1 MIPKFSVKKPYTVL
15 VGVLLVIVLGV
26 VSLMRM
32 TTDLLPSMD
41 LQYALIITTDV
52 GASPEKVEMEVTA
65 PIEAAMA
72 TTTGIKNVGSMSY
85 NSYSI
90 VTCEYDDTVNMDS
103 VVIEIQQSLDQI
115 SGYWGDSVG
124 TPMIMKINP
133 DMLPVMTASVDVA
146 GMSALEITEYV
157 DRELIPAFE
166 SLEGVASASA
176 SGMLEE
182 TVMVTLDPIKI
193 QAIND
198 LVQAEVKGEFK
209 KPQAEINDAIAEIEE
224 GKEALKEAPDQLS
237 EVFDQ
242 TIEGKEQ
249 LVEAES
255 ELKKQLNQLESQR
268 GQMVE
273 TRDMMDKELS
283 QGGNIYAAI
292 EQRNNFLKAITN
304 LETNRTEENLNT
316 LIGIL
321 TAMNP
326 GTSGGQLPSGG
337 AEGNISGQ
345 LPPSGVT
352 GNLADDINQSTGVL
366 QQTTDGEDNQEN
378 IGDGTENG
386 DSEQMPSP
394 EAVLE
399 QKIVM
404 TLELGKAALAEM
416 EKAILS
422 GFAVFNQSGILKI
435 EKIEDIQKDKIVAAL
450 NGVIKQ
456 IDDGIAQ
463 MEEALIMLS
472 EQKDMLGTATD
483 TINLEAA
490 KAAMEIGS
498 AAGDLSVASKA
509 LEDAK
514 TALEDAKEQALD
526 AADMEGILTI
536 DTLSGLILAQNFDMP
551 AGYAYDNDTQYLIRV
566 GEAVKSV
573 DELEDLVLM
582 DMGMDSVGVIRLG
595 DVADVEILDNSDET
609 YAIVNGNPS
618 VSLSFEKQTGYSTG
632 EVTDRLLDKFESLE
646 EQNPDLSITV
656 LMDQGIFI
664 DLIVESVIQNMI
676 IGAILAV
683 FVLAIFLKD
692 YRPTIVVGISIPL
705 SVIFAIVLMYF
716 MDISL
721 NMISLSGLMLGVGM
735 LVDNSIVVIE
745 NIYRL
750 RNEGLS
756 IRKACVEGSNQVAG
770 AIVASTLTTVCVY
783 IPIIFTEGMTRQLF
797 MDLALT
803 IAFTLFAS
811 LAVALTVV
819 PAMSSYTLKKPK
831 EIKTSGYDKMKS
843 WYGNVLELCLN
854 HKAIVLILAIV
865 LLVGSAGLALSKGLT
880 FMDMDMETNQMTVTI
895 SAKEGEMLDFK
906 ELTGMSNEVI
916 ERISDIEGIDT
927 IGASAGGSSTSSLM
941 GGGSESV
948 TMYVL
953 LEEGTD
959 VTTSQVSEEILKRTE
974 DMECEVS
981 SSAASMD
988 MTAMFGSGLSIQI
1001 KGSDLDT
1008 LQELAIETAKIV
1020 EETEGTVDV
1029 KYGLDEATPQWTI
1042 TVDKEKAA
1050 EYGMTVAQVFQLV
1063 MEDMASST
1071 SATTISTDIKD
1082 YEVYLQTEEQSDLKL
1097 DDIKSLTFIHTDK
1110 EGEEKEIPLTDICTM
1125 EETSTLSTIRRDAQ
1139 TRYLTVSCGIDAE
1152 HNVTLVSNE
1161 VKEKIA
1167 QMDIPEGYEI
1177 EMAGEDETIN
1187 EAMSQMVL
1195 MLLLAVIFIY
1205 LIMVAQFQ
1213 SLLLP
1218 FIIMFTIPLAFTG
1231 GFMGLIISGKEVS
1244 VIAMLGF
1251 IMLAGVIVNNGIVLI
1266 EYITQARQEGKLK
1279 REAILEAGVIRL
1291 RPILMTALT
1300 TILAMVPAALGF
1312 GEGAEMMQPMS
1323 ITMVGGLVYGTVL
1336 TLIVIPC
1343 VYDLFTKEKN
1353 MVEEEL

>member
-115 SGYWGDSVG
+115 AGFWGDNVG

-209 KPQAEINDAIAEIEE
+209 KPQAEINDAISELEK
-224 GKEALKEAPDQLS
+224 GKEAMGEGGDAIS
-237 EVFDQ
+237 EVFD
-242 TIEGKEQ
+242 EVMDGKEQ
-249 LVEAES
+249 LLEAEA
-255 ELKKQLNQLESQR
+255 ELKKQYNSLLEGRDQLE
-268 GQMVE
+268 QMVNIVVPILELRDESIKSLAEAEKNYPAQKEAVEQMAPMVKQYNE
-273 TRDMMDKELS
+273 TLQPKIDALVQSEEALKSE
-283 QGGNIYAAI
+283 IAAI
-292 EQRNNFLKAITN
+292 EADPTFNPEDETYKQKVAELETIATERESLQVTLDEINTKYSAAETALKAT
-304 LETNRTEENLNT
+304 ETAIKEGPKVQKALDDQILAYSKEFEAL
-316 LIGIL
+316 GISIK
-321 TAMNP
+321 T
-326 GTSGGQLPSGG
+326 
-337 AEGNISGQ
+337 
-345 LPPSGVT
+345 
-352 GNLADDINQSTGVL
+352 ADDIPKIAPAL
-366 QQTTDGEDNQEN
+366 EN
-378 IGDGTENG
+378 
-386 DSEQMPSP
+386 
-394 EAVLE
+394 
-399 QKIVM
+399 
-404 TLELGKAALAEM
+404 ALKM
-416 EKAILS
+416 M
-422 GFAVFNQSGILKI
+422 N
-435 EKIEDIQKDKIVAAL
+435 
-450 NGVIKQ
+450 
-456 IDDGIAQ
+456 DGIEQ
-463 MEEALIMLS
+463 MEEALAMIE
-472 EQKDMLGTATD
+472 EQKNALQSGVD
-483 TINLEAA
+483 TLNLEAA
-490 KAAMEIGS
+490 KAAMEMGS
-498 AAGDLSVASKA
+498 AAAELAVASST
-509 LEDAK
+509 LEQAK
-514 TALEDAKEQALD
+514 TQLESAKEQALD

-582 DMGMDSVGVIRLG
+582 DMGMDSVGGIRLG

-783 IPIIFTEGMTRQLF
+783 VPIIFTEGMTRQLF

-819 PAMSSYTLKKPK
+819 PAMSSYTMKKPK
-831 EIKTSGYDKMKS
+831 EIKTTGFDKMKN
-843 WYGNVLELCLN
+843 WYGNVLGFCLN
-854 HKAIVLILAIV
+854 HKWIVLLLSIV
-865 LLVGSAGLALSKGLT
+865 LLVGSAGLSLSKGMT
-880 FMDMDMETNQMTVTI
+880 FIDMEMETNQMTVTI
-895 SAKEGEMLDFK
+895 SPKEGQILEFE
-906 ELTGMSNEVI
+906 ELTGMSDEVI

-941 GGGSESV
+941 GGGATSV
-948 TMYVL
+948 TMYIL

-974 DMECEVS
+974 DMDCEVS

-988 MTAMFGSGLSIQI
+988 MTAMFGSGLSIRI
-1001 KGSDLDT
+1001 KGRDLDT

-1029 KYGLDEATPQWTI
+1029 NDGLDKATPQWTI

-1071 SATTISTDIKD
+1071 SATTISTDIKE
-1082 YEVYLQTEEQSDLKL
+1082 YEVYLQTEEQSDLQL

-1139 TRYLTVSCGIDAE
+1139 SRYLTVSCGIDTE

-1167 QMDIPEGYEI
+1167 QMEIPEGYEI

-1187 EAMSQMVL
+1187 EAMGQMVL

-1266 EYITQARQEGKLK
+1266 EYITQARQQGKLK

-1300 TILAMVPAALGF
+1300 TILAMVPASMGL

-1323 ITMVGGLVYGTVL
+1323 ITMVGGLIYGTVL

>member
-41 LQYALIITTDV
+41 LQYALIITTDM

-198 LVQAEVKGEFK
+198 LVQAEIKGEFK
-209 KPQAEINDAIAEIEE
+209 KPQAEINDGIKEIEK
-224 GKEALKEAPDQLS
+224 GKDALSEAPDQIS
-237 EVFDQ
+237 EIFDQ

-249 LVEAES
+249 LLKAEA
-255 ELKKQLNQLESQR
+255 ELKKQLEEIKTQR
-268 GQMVE
+268 DQM
-273 TRDMMDKELS
+273 
-283 QGGNIYAAI
+283 
-292 EQRNNFLKAITN
+292 KAITSVVFPLLDARDAAVKELAK
-304 LETNRTEENLNT
+304 LEAEMPALQKRYVEIQVEIAKLQAAGSAGGAT
-316 LIGIL
+316 LSGNNAPSNPGMGNPGIG
-321 TAMNP
+321 NP
-326 GTSGGQLPSGG
+326 GTENSGTNNPELEKLE
-337 AEGNISGQ
+337 AEQAEIEAKMLALQTGKTAIAEFDKAIMDYADELNATGLISIK
-345 LPPSGVT
+345 T
-352 GNLADDINQSTGVL
+352 ADDISKIKPTFEPLVAQL
-366 QQTTDGEDNQEN
+366 D
-378 IGDGTENG
+378 
-386 DSEQMPSP
+386 
-394 EAVLE
+394 EAV
-399 QKIVM
+399 
-404 TLELGKAALAEM
+404 
-416 EKAILS
+416 EK
-422 GFAVFNQSGILKI
+422 
-435 EKIEDIQKDKIVAAL
+435 
-450 NGVIKQ
+450 
-456 IDDGIAQ
+456 
-463 MEEALIMLS
+463 MEEALVMIE
-472 EQKDMLGTATD
+472 EQKNALQTGID
-483 TINLEAA
+483 TLNAEAA
-490 KAAMEIGS
+490 KGVMEMATGAAE
-498 AAGDLSVASKA
+498 LSVAAAA
-509 LEDAK
+509 LEEAK
-514 TALEDAKEQALD
+514 SALESAKEQALD
-526 AADMEGILTI
+526 AADMEGILTLE
-536 DTLSGLILAQNFDMP
+536 TLSGLILAQNFDMP

-573 DELEDLVLM
+573 DELENLVLM

-595 DVADVEILDNSDET
+595 DVADIEILDNSDET

-664 DLIVESVIQNMI
+664 DLIVDSVVQNMI
-676 IGAILAV
+676 IGAILAII
-683 FVLAIFLKD
+683 VLIIFLKD

-906 ELTGMSNEVI
+906 ELTGMSDEVI

-1029 KYGLDEATPQWTI
+1029 KDGLDKATPQWTI

-1050 EYGMTVAQVFQLV
+1050 EYGMTVAQVFQLG
-1063 MEDMASST
+1063 MEYMSSST

-1082 YEVYLQTEEQSDLKL
+1082 YEVYLQTEEQSDLQL
-1097 DDIKSLTFIHTDK
+1097 DDIKAITFIHTDK

-1125 EETSTLSTIRRDAQ
+1125 EETSTLSIIRRDAQ
-1139 TRYLTVSCGIDAE
+1139 NRYLTVSCGIDAE

-1187 EAMSQMVL
+1187 EAMGQMLL
-1195 MLLLAVIFIY
+1195 MLLLSVIFIY

-1266 EYITQARQEGKLK
+1266 EYIAQARQEGKLK

>member
-41 LQYALIITTDV
+41 LQYALIITTDM

-115 SGYWGDSVG
+115 AGYWGDSVG

-209 KPQAEINDAIAEIEE
+209 KPQAEINDAISELEK
-224 GKEALKEAPDQLS
+224 GKEAMGEGGDAIS
-237 EVFDQ
+237 EVFDEV
-242 TIEGKEQ
+242 IDGKEQ
-249 LVEAES
+249 LLEAEA
-255 ELKKQLNQLESQR
+255 ELKKQYNSLLEGRDQLE
-268 GQMVE
+268 QMVNVVVPILELRDESIKSLEEAEKNYPAQKEAVEQMAPIVKQYNE
-273 TRDMMDKELS
+273 TLQPQIDALEQKEETLKAEIETIETDPVFDPEDETYKQKVAELENVSKQRETLQAELDKINEQYTTAETALKATETAITEGPKVQKALDDQILAYAKELES
-283 QGGNIYAAI
+283 
-292 EQRNNFLKAITN
+292 L
-304 LETNRTEENLNT
+304 
-316 LIGIL
+316 GISVK
-321 TAMNP
+321 T
-326 GTSGGQLPSGG
+326 
-337 AEGNISGQ
+337 
-345 LPPSGVT
+345 
-352 GNLADDINQSTGVL
+352 ADDIPKIAPAL
-366 QQTTDGEDNQEN
+366 EN
-378 IGDGTENG
+378 
-386 DSEQMPSP
+386 
-394 EAVLE
+394 
-399 QKIVM
+399 
-404 TLELGKAALAEM
+404 ALDM
-416 EKAILS
+416 M
-422 GFAVFNQSGILKI
+422 N
-435 EKIEDIQKDKIVAAL
+435 
-450 NGVIKQ
+450 
-456 IDDGIAQ
+456 DGIEQ
-463 MEEALIMLS
+463 MEEALVMIE
-472 EQKDMLGTATD
+472 EQKNALQSGVD
-483 TINLEAA
+483 TLNLEAA
-490 KAAMEIGS
+490 KAAMEMGS
-498 AAGDLSVASKA
+498 AAAEMAVASA
-509 LEDAK
+509 SLEQAK
-514 TALEDAKEQALD
+514 TQLEDAKEQALD
-526 AADMEGILTI
+526 AADMEGILTL

-595 DVADVEILDNSDET
+595 DVADIEILDNSDET

-646 EQNPDLSITV
+646 KQNLDLSITV

-664 DLIVESVIQNMI
+664 DLIVDSVVQNMI
-676 IGAILAV
+676 IGAILAII
-683 FVLAIFLKD
+683 VLIIFLKD

-865 LLVGSAGLALSKGLT
+865 LLVGSAGIALSKGLT

-906 ELTGMSNEVI
+906 ELTGMSDEVI

-974 DMECEVS
+974 DMDCEVS

-988 MTAMFGSGLSIQI
+988 MTAMFGSGLSIRI
-1001 KGSDLDT
+1001 KGRDLDT

-1029 KYGLDEATPQWTI
+1029 KDGLDEATPQWTI

-1071 SATTISTDIKD
+1071 SATTISTDIKE

-1097 DDIKSLTFIHTDK
+1097 EDIKSLTFIHTDK

-1231 GFMGLIISGKEVS
+1231 GFMGLIIAGKEVS

-1266 EYITQARQEGKLK
+1266 EYITQARQQGKLK

-1300 TILAMVPAALGF
+1300 TILAMVPASMGL

>member
-15 VGVLLVIVLGV
+15 VGVLLVIVLGA

-209 KPQAEINDAIAEIEE
+209 KPQAEIDDAIAEIEE

-255 ELKKQLNQLESQR
+255 ELKKQLNQLEKQR
-268 GQMVE
+268 PQLVE
-273 TRDMMDKELS
+273 MRDMMTEQFAAGGPMEALKTQRDGIVTGITSLETAIKAIDSLNEQKQALDPANDADKIAYIE
-283 QGGNIYAAI
+283 NEIIKIKVAAAI
-292 EQRNNFLKAITN
+292 PVIDNLQAQIADYEQQKQALDPANDADKIANIDNAIAMLNAQITDLQMNGLSYEVLMSQYDTAKA
-304 LETNRTEENLNT
+304 
-316 LIGIL
+316 G
-321 TAMNP
+321 
-326 GTSGGQLPSGG
+326 
-337 AEGNISGQ
+337 
-345 LPPSGVT
+345 
-352 GNLADDINQSTGVL
+352 
-366 QQTTDGEDNQEN
+366 
-378 IGDGTENG
+378 
-386 DSEQMPSP
+386 
-394 EAVLE
+394 
-399 QKIVM
+399 
-404 TLELGKAALAEM
+404 LAEFD
-416 EKAILS
+416 KQVLTQ
-422 GFAVFNQSGILKI
+422 FAAVNQTGLVKI
-435 EKIEDIQKDKIVAAL
+435 EKFEDIFKIPDAL
-450 NGVIKQ
+450 NKAVKQ
-456 IDDGIAQ
+456 LDDGIAQ
-463 MEEALIMLS
+463 IEETLIMLS

-498 AAGDLSVASKA
+498 TAGDLSVASKA

-1029 KYGLDEATPQWTI
+1029 KDGLDEATPQWTI

>member
-41 LQYALIITTDV
+41 LQYALIITTDM

-198 LVQAEVKGEFK
+198 LVQAEIKGEFK
-209 KPQAEINDAIAEIEE
+209 KPQAEINDGIKEIEK
-224 GKEALKEAPDQLS
+224 GKDALSEAPDQIS
-237 EVFDQ
+237 EIFDQ

-249 LVEAES
+249 LLKAEA
-255 ELKKQLNQLESQR
+255 ELKKQLEEIKTQR
-268 GQMVE
+268 DQM
-273 TRDMMDKELS
+273 
-283 QGGNIYAAI
+283 
-292 EQRNNFLKAITN
+292 KAITSVVFPLLDARDAAVKELAK
-304 LETNRTEENLNT
+304 LEAEMPALQKRYVEIQVEIAKLQAAGSAGGAT
-316 LIGIL
+316 LSGNNAPSNPGMGNPGIG
-321 TAMNP
+321 NP
-326 GTSGGQLPSGG
+326 GTENSGTNNPELEKLE
-337 AEGNISGQ
+337 AEQAEIEAKMLALQTGKTAIAEFDKAIMDYADELNATGLISIK
-345 LPPSGVT
+345 T
-352 GNLADDINQSTGVL
+352 ADDISKIKPTFEPLVAQL
-366 QQTTDGEDNQEN
+366 D
-378 IGDGTENG
+378 
-386 DSEQMPSP
+386 
-394 EAVLE
+394 EAV
-399 QKIVM
+399 
-404 TLELGKAALAEM
+404 
-416 EKAILS
+416 EK
-422 GFAVFNQSGILKI
+422 
-435 EKIEDIQKDKIVAAL
+435 
-450 NGVIKQ
+450 
-456 IDDGIAQ
+456 
-463 MEEALIMLS
+463 MEEALVMIE
-472 EQKDMLGTATD
+472 EQKNALQTGID
-483 TINLEAA
+483 TLNAEAA
-490 KAAMEIGS
+490 KGAMEMATG
-498 AAGDLSVASKA
+498 AAELSVAAAA
-509 LEDAK
+509 LEEAK
-514 TALEDAKEQALD
+514 SALESAKEQALD
-526 AADMEGILTI
+526 AADMEGILTLE
-536 DTLSGLILAQNFDMP
+536 TLSGLILAQNFDMP

-582 DMGMDSVGVIRLG
+582 DMGMDSVGLIRLG
-595 DVADVEILDNSDET
+595 DVADIEILDNSDET

-664 DLIVESVIQNMI
+664 DLIVDSVVQNMI
-676 IGAILAV
+676 IGAILASI
-683 FVLAIFLKD
+683 VLIIFLKE

-831 EIKTSGYDKMKS
+831 EIKTSGYDKMKN

-854 HKAIVLILAIV
+854 HKAIVLILAIA

-906 ELTGMSNEVI
+906 ELTGMSDEVI

-1020 EETEGTVDV
+1020 EKTEGTVDV
-1029 KYGLDEATPQWTI
+1029 KDGLDEATPQWTI

-1110 EGEEKEIPLTDICTM
+1110 EGEEKEIPLTDICMM

-1195 MLLLAVIFIY
+1195 MLVLAVIFIY

-1213 SLLLP
+1213 SLKLP

-1231 GFMGLIISGKEVS
+1231 GFMGLLVAGKEVS

-1251 IMLAGVIVNNGIVLI
+1251 IMLSGVIVNNGIVLI
-1266 EYITQARQEGKLK
+1266 EYITQARQQGKLK

-1300 TILAMVPAALGF
+1300 TILAMIPAALGF

>member
-41 LQYALIITTDV
+41 LQYALIITTDM

-209 KPQAEINDAIAEIEE
+209 KPQAEIDDAIAEIEE

-255 ELKKQLNQLESQR
+255 ELKKQLNQLEKQR
-268 GQMVE
+268 PQLVE
-273 TRDMMDKELS
+273 MRDMMAE
-283 QGGNIYAAI
+283 QFAAGGPMEALKT
-292 EQRNNFLKAITN
+292 QRDGIVAGITA
-304 LETNRTEENLNT
+304 LETSITAINGLNT
-316 LIGIL
+316 QIEASKEQI
-321 TAMNP
+321 
-326 GTSGGQLPSGG
+326 
-337 AEGNISGQ
+337 I
-345 LPPSGVT
+345 
-352 GNLADDINQSTGVL
+352 VL
-366 QQTTDGEDNQEN
+366 NEQKNNTTDPNELEDIETQ
-378 IGDGTENG
+378 ITALGVQIATA
-386 DSEQMPSP
+386 
-394 EAVLE
+394 EAQITAIQTQAGMDYDALVAQCE
-399 QKIVM
+399 AA
-404 TLELGKAALAEM
+404 KAGLAEFD
-416 EKAILS
+416 KQVLAQ
-422 GFAVFNQSGILKI
+422 FAAVNQTGLVKI
-435 EKIEDIQKDKIVAAL
+435 EKFEDIFKIPDAL
-450 NGVIKQ
+450 NKAVKQ
-456 IDDGIAQ
+456 LDDGIAQ
-463 MEEALIMLS
+463 IEDALIMLS

-498 AAGDLSVASKA
+498 TAGDLSVASKA

-526 AADMEGILTI
+526 AADMEGILTL

-595 DVADVEILDNSDET
+595 DVADIEILDNSDET

-646 EQNPDLSITV
+646 KQNPDLSITV

-664 DLIVESVIQNMI
+664 DLIVDSVVQNMI
-676 IGAILAV
+676 IGAILAII
-683 FVLAIFLKD
+683 VLIIFLKD

-906 ELTGMSNEVI
+906 ELTGMSDEVI

-1029 KYGLDEATPQWTI
+1029 KDGLDEATPQWTI

-1082 YEVYLQTEEQSDLKL
+1082 YEVYLQTEEQSDLQL
-1097 DDIKSLTFIHTDK
+1097 DDIKAITFIHTDK

-1125 EETSTLSTIRRDAQ
+1125 EETSTLSIIRRDAQ
-1139 TRYLTVSCGIDAE
+1139 NRYLTVSCGIDAE

-1161 VKEKIA
+1161 VKEKIS

-1187 EAMSQMVL
+1187 EAMGQMLL
-1195 MLLLAVIFIY
+1195 MLLLSVIFIY

-1251 IMLAGVIVNNGIVLI
+1251 IMLSGVIVNNGIVLI
-1266 EYITQARQEGKLK
+1266 EYITQARQQGKLK

-1300 TILAMVPAALGF
+1300 TILAMIPAALGF